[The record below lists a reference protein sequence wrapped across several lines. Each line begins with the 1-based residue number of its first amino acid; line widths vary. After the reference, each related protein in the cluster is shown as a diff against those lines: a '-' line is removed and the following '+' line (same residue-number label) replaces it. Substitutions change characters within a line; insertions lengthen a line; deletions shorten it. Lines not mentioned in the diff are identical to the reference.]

1 MHYAVWRDSELTS
14 MHAQG
19 QVSSQLMLFSVIF
32 AILIIIHYTMISV
45 QCTQVVYTGV
55 IIITSSLNILHNVI
69 IEISSKNLIIIE
81 SVDSISRDGPDMPY
95 M

>member
-14 MHAQG
+14 THAQG